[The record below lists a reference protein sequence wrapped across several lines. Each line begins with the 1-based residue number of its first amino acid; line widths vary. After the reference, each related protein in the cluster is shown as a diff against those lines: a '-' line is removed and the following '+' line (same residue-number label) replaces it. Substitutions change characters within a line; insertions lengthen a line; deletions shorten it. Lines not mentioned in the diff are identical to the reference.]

1 MFFIPTPPL
10 CFLNLILAKTNCL
23 VKVDMETTKK
33 APHSPSPNLECRAY
47 ASQKKRV
54 N

>member
-23 VKVDMETTKK
+23 VKVDKDDHLVRPIAIYFED
-33 APHSPSPNLECRAY
+33 
-47 ASQKKRV
+47 
-54 N
+54 